1 MDRNYSCS
9 EEYSLMSSRDRRGGN
24 GLAWAT
30 VLGVGLIC
38 SALEVKKNL
47 EIPREVKG
55 KERMDKK
62 EREHQQLSQQIMQ
75 VTEGP

>member
-9 EEYSLMSSRDRRGGN
+9 EEYSSMSCKDRRGGN

-30 VLGVGLIC
+30 VPGVGFIC
-38 SALEVKKNL
+38 STLEVKKNL

-55 KERMDKK
+55 KDRMDKK
-62 EREHQQLSQQIMQ
+62 EREH
-75 VTEGP
+75 